1 MKALNNFC
9 EDNLFTV
16 HRQYII
22 A

>member
-16 HRQYII
+16 HRLYII